1 MSISY
6 EPLWHMLN
14 ELKVTKMEFARM
26 IGMSNAT
33 LAKLSKNEPI
43 TLTTVDKICN
53 RFDCKIENVVKHI
66 PDIKI
71 SKAKFLVD
79 KGMIVLMEDFLSKEV
94 IEGTTTSF
102 RIKERPHVVLDIV
115 SPEMDNDPKKI
126 KEANYDDLSYAVA
139 PIFIHMPTSVNSPL
153 DIKFT
158 DVEIDGVTT
167 SGIVSFGRL
176 SLVDS
181 GLFKKKLGTMP
192 KQYMIRFDKMLRTL
206 DDVVEVVDE
215 D

>member
-79 KGMIVLMEDFLSKEV
+79 KGMIVLMEDFSSKEV

-158 DVEIDGVTT
+158 DVEIDGVAT

-215 D
+215 E